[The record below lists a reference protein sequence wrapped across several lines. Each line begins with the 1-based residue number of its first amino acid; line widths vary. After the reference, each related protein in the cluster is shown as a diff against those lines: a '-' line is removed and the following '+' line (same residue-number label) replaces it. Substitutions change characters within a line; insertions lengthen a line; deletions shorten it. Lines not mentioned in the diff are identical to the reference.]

1 MQKIEDELLP
11 TRKVRA
17 RYHTTDRTILRW
29 ERDGVLP
36 PAVKINGRKHWYLS
50 ALEQA
55 EREGM
60 GRREE
65 NACRPASSTPT
76 AA

>member
-1 MQKIEDELLP
+1 LAF
-11 TRKVRA
+11 A
-17 RYHTTDRTILRW
+17 R

-55 EREGM
+55 ERKGM
-60 GRREE
+60 SKRDLS
-65 NACRPASSTPT
+65 NT
-76 AA
+76 A

>member
-1 MQKIEDELLP
+1 MRKVKDDELLP

-17 RYHTTDRTILRW
+17 RYHTTDRTLLRW

-36 PAVKINGRKHWYLS
+36 PPVWICGRKHWRLS
-50 ALEQA
+50 ELERA
-55 EREGM
+55 ERAGM
-60 GRREE
+60 GKRDKED
-65 NACRPASSTPT
+65 

>member
-1 MQKIEDELLP
+1 MANDELLP

-17 RYHTTDRTILRW
+17 RYSTTDRTILRW

-36 PAVKINGRKHWYLS
+36 PPVWVNGRKYWRVS
-50 ALEQA
+50 TLEQL

-60 GRREE
+60 GKRRAAE
-65 NACRPASSTPT
+65 SS

>member
-1 MQKIEDELLP
+1 MQKAEDEFLP

-36 PAVKINGRKHWYLS
+36 PAVKINGRKHWRLS
-50 ALEQA
+50 ELERA
-55 EREGM
+55 ERAGM
-60 GRREE
+60 GKHSVES
-65 NACRPASSTPT
+65 ATV
-76 AA
+76 